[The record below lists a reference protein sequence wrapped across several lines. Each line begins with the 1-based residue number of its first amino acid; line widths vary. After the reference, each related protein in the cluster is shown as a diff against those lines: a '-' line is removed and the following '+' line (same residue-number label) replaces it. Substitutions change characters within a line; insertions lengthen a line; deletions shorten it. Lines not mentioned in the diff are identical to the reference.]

1 MGFKGVNQCID
12 AIDSC
17 PQTPGQTWRGAA
29 LDHGADYGR
38 HALRKERQLSDS
50 RSRWIAILLACA
62 AVLQPNALLAD
73 TIPVRHTEGLMHG
86 FLVLRTLEGKAIA
99 DGQMTQDAQ
108 GDRVKTHLTFRFKD
122 GSLYEDTAVYSQR
135 GTFRLFSDHLIQ
147 KGPSFKRPVDTFID
161 ASTGQVKVRYTEQGK
176 EKIVAQRLELPPDVA
191 NGLLF
196 TLVKDIKPSVPQ
208 TTVSIVAATPN
219 PPLPKIAHPPHSP
232 APFTIGSFRH
242 KAMHYV
248 VKAEIGGFTGF
259 LARLMGKQPADTHV
273 WVLGGEAPAFV
284 KLEGPLY
291 VGGPIWRIQLASAG
305 LFYPCMTG
313 HRFLWPLS

>member
-1 MGFKGVNQCID
+1 MCSKGVNQFID
-12 AIDSC
+12 AIDAC
-17 PQTPGQTWRGAA
+17 TQTALQTCRAA
-29 LDHGADYGR
+29 LLDHGADYAH
-38 HALRKERQLSDS
+38 HAFRKERQHSDS

-73 TIPVRHTEGLMHG
+73 AIPVRHTEGLMHG

-108 GDRVKTHLTFRFKD
+108 GDRVKTHLIFRFKD

-147 KGPSFKRPVDTFID
+147 KGPSFKQPVDTFID
-161 ASTGQVKVRYTEQGK
+161 ASTGQVKVHYNEQGK
-176 EKIVAQRLELPPDVA
+176 EKIVAQRLDLPPDVA

-196 TLVKDIKPSVPQ
+196 TLVKDIKPNVPQ
-208 TTVSIVAATPN
+208 TTVSIVAATPK
-219 PPLPKIAHPPHSP
+219 PRLVKLAILPQGEE
-232 APFTIGSFRH
+232 PFTIGSFRH

-248 VKAEIGGFTGF
+248 VKAEIGGVTGF

-305 LFYPCMTG
+305 LF
-313 HRFLWPLS
+313 

>member
-1 MGFKGVNQCID
+1 MCSKGVNQFID
-12 AIDSC
+12 AMDTC
-17 PQTPGQTWRGAA
+17 PQTARQTCRAA
-29 LDHGADYGR
+29 LLDHGADDAR
-38 HALRKERQLSDS
+38 HALRKERQHSDS
-50 RSRWIAILLACA
+50 RSSWIAILLACA

-86 FLVLRTLEGKAIA
+86 FLVLRTLDGKALA
-99 DGQMTQDAQ
+99 DGQMTQDAR
-108 GDRVKTHLTFRFKD
+108 GDRVNTHLIFRFKD

-147 KGPSFKRPVDTFID
+147 KGPSFKQPVDTFID
-161 ASTGQVKVRYTEQGK
+161 ASTGQVKVHYTEQGK

-208 TTVSIVAATPN
+208 TTVSLVAATPK
-219 PPLPKIAHPPHSP
+219 PRLVKLAILPQGEE
-232 APFTIGSFRH
+232 PFTIGSFHH

-248 VKAEIGGFTGF
+248 VKVEIGGVTGF

-291 VGGPIWRIQLASAG
+291 VGGPVWRIQLASAG
-305 LFYPCMTG
+305 LF
-313 HRFLWPLS
+313 